1 MAGETPVP
9 QPAYYIPAQDPPG
22 HGQGCFGFWTEGPGV
37 GRADTVGTMD
47 QLTDDLQ
54 RALEGEDPTMTMIAH
69 TESASACLAPLLLD
83 V

>member
-1 MAGETPVP
+1 
-9 QPAYYIPAQDPPG
+9 
-22 HGQGCFGFWTEGPGV
+22 
-37 GRADTVGTMD
+37 MD
-47 QLTDDLQ
+47 QLTDDMQ